1 MSSSIE
7 EIINNMERYID
18 ENAKPATFSP
28 NKIVINRD
36 KLEDFIT
43 DLKQTT
49 PEELKRYQKIINNR
63 DAIIAD
69 AKAKADEIINQTNVE
84 KNKLHSEH
92 EIMQQA
98 YAQANQVVLVATKN
112 AQELLDKAQTEAN
125 EVRMQAIQYTDGLL
139 ESIQAMLE
147 TSIETTRTRDEAFL
161 GKLNGVLTQVVENRS
176 ELSGSNNEEE
186 SPKDSP
192 YPASE
197 PEKKAEETED
207 KVPEINV
214 SENLF
219 KN

>member
-7 EIINNMERYID
+7 EIINEMERYID

-36 KLEDFIT
+36 RLEDFIT

-49 PEELKRYQKIINNR
+49 PEELRRYQKIINNR

-69 AKAKADEIINQTNVE
+69 AKAKADDIINKTNVE
-84 KNKLHSEH
+84 KNKLLSEH

-125 EVRMQAIQYTDGLL
+125 EVKMQAIQYTDGLL

-176 ELSGSNNEEE
+176 ELSGSNNN
-186 SPKDSP
+186 DSNQENAAVAP
-192 YPASE
+192 E
-197 PEKKAEETED
+197 PEKKAEKEED